1 MSRAEGAEMQ
11 TQPERAKSSQTK
23 QEIFEQVRSIL
34 CREFEFTEDEIQPSS
49 HLVDDLDLDSI
60 DAIDLAVKLEER
72 VGLDLEEEQLR
83 SLRLV
88 QDVVD
93 LVHEH
98 LHDGDGSPP
107 RP

>member
-1 MSRAEGAEMQ
+1 MQ
-11 TQPERAKSSQTK
+11 TKE
-23 QEIFEQVRSIL
+23 EIFEEVRSIL
-34 CREFEFTEDEIQPSS
+34 CREFEFSPAEVFPTS

-72 VGLDLEEEQLR
+72 TGLDLEEEQLR

-93 LVHEH
+93 VVYTH
-98 LHDGDGSPP
+98 LDARADSSSNA
-107 RP
+107 